1 MFFPVNGDPYYS
13 NVSLLLPMTGANN
26 STTFTD
32 YSPSP
37 KTITRAGDTKI
48 STAQSKW
55 GNGAGYFDGTGDY
68 LSIAQSTDL
77 DLGSGDFTVE
87 VWIYHTSRPAP
98 QSLFCMGDYGNAL
111 TTSLI
116 FYIYTDG
123 KLAAYGG
130 TVNILASSVSLNAW
144 HHCATVRSGTTL
156 TVYLDGVSIGTATT
170 SNNFSG
176 IVHIGAEKFNNTV
189 IARMNGYLQDT
200 RITKGV
206 ARYTANFT
214 PPIALLSPRL
224 PEMPVRSAIIH
235 PHQFHQIA
243 RLGL

>member
-68 LSIAQSTDL
+68 LSIAQSAEMN
-77 DLGSGDFTVE
+77 LGTGDFTVE
-87 VWIYHTSRPAP
+87 GWIYNASRPTD
-98 QSLFCMGDYGNAL
+98 QVIFQIGDDFLTSGLSFGIRSSGLVFVYNAA
-111 TTSLI
+111 S
-116 FYIYTDG
+116 YISAG
-123 KLAAYGG
+123 
-130 TVNILASSVSLNAW
+130 SVSLNAW
-144 HHCATVRSGTTL
+144 NHLSLVRSWTSLKAYLNGAAVANSVTHSNSLSGKYYVGVELYNGTLYT
-156 TVYLDGVSIGTATT
+156 
-170 SNNFSG
+170 
-176 IVHIGAEKFNNTV
+176 
-189 IARMNGYLQDT
+189 RMNGYLQDI

-214 PPIALLSPRL
+214 PPIVPLSPRL